1 MVICVFA
8 MYFTENLFE
17 EIRNIIQKENE
28 RHHTEIVSKVSQVSQ
43 IESHRSKLEFLVR
56 QHLHD
61 LELAQTQLVPAEK
74 IEQIKSELL
83 STISAT
89 KSLKEQISVLS
100 VQFEEAQLSVKN
112 ATNAAAVLQ
121 KKTSDAQTQ
130 LLTSISE
137 NSPVN
142 EIQLHLTTI
151 NNLRQDTNDA
161 NTKAHQLQEHANTLE
176 TELSKARATVGELTT
191 KSNELKFTGN
201 QMVTFRKQGLS
212 DIADI
217 ESQLKL
223 VQKELDEYNKLHPI
237 TPPTLL
243 LQSRLQKLQEFR
255 LFIESQEAR
264 LKVLIELE

>member
-1 MVICVFA
+1 

-17 EIRNIIQKENE
+17 EIHNNIQRENE
-28 RHHTEIVSKVSQVSQ
+28 KHHTEIASNVSQVSQ

-83 STISAT
+83 SLIGAT

-100 VQFEEAQLSVKN
+100 EQHEEAQLSAKN
-112 ATNAAAVLQ
+112 ATNTAAMLQ
-121 KKTSDAQTQ
+121 KNTSDAEKQ
-130 LLTSISE
+130 LLET
-137 NSPVN
+137 NLQLSPVD
-142 EIQLHLTTI
+142 EIQSHLTTI
-151 NNLRQDTNDA
+151 NNLREETDDA
-161 NTKAHQLQEHANTLE
+161 NAKARQLQDHSDALN
-176 TELSKARATVGELTT
+176 TELSKTRATLDELTK
-191 KSNELKFTGN
+191 KSNSLKFAGN

-217 ESQLKL
+217 ESQVKL
-223 VQKELDEYNKLHPI
+223 AQKELDEYNMLHPV
-237 TPPTLL
+237 TPATLL

-255 LFIESQEAR
+255 SFIESQEAR
-264 LKVLIELE
+264 LEVLIAQEQ